1 MTTDNI
7 VIDALDK
14 LLQREEVPPEN
25 LKETLQ
31 QLKEQFT
38 NLVALKNEQLKLKDE
53 TIENCRQ
60 EIDYLQENLNIL
72 SQRPTI
78 GELTS
83 AVDKFQEW
91 LYETH
96 VQTK

>member
-1 MTTDNI
+1 MNTDNI
-7 VIDALDK
+7 VIDTLDK
-14 LLQREEVPPEN
+14 LLQQEEIPADN
-25 LKETLQ
+25 FKETLQ
-31 QLKEQFT
+31 QFKEQFI
-38 NLVALKNEQLKLKDE
+38 NLLALKNEQLKLKDE